1 MATPIGGTTHP
12 KDTSGGTNTPNAP
25 PFELGCQW
33 NSLTLLIKQVIDLH
47 KKKAANCMLLAAFK
61 LAFGGAGGI

>member
-1 MATPIGGTTHP
+1 MVFDALLLPIRH
-12 KDTSGGTNTPNAP
+12 
-25 PFELGCQW
+25 
-33 NSLTLLIKQVIDLH
+33 VIDLH